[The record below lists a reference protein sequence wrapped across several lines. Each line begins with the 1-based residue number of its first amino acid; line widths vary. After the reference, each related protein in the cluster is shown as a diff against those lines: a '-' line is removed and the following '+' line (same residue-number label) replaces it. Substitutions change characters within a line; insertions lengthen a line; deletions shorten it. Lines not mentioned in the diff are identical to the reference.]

1 MFYMKKF
8 LRVLCM
14 ILAIVS
20 VIVGVLLGCHATFYQ
35 MFYGGI
41 MNMVEGASIIPID
54 ALLIAKGAVKLFL
67 CAVPGV
73 LVGLGG
79 FIISSGFFAIWCWL
93 DD

>member
-1 MFYMKKF
+1 
-8 LRVLCM
+8 
-14 ILAIVS
+14 
-20 VIVGVLLGCHATFYQ
+20 
-35 MFYGGI
+35 

-54 ALLIAKGAVKLFL
+54 ALLIAKGAVKFFL

-73 LVGLGG
+73 IVALGG

>member
-1 MFYMKKF
+1 MKKF
-8 LRVLCM
+8 LKVLCI

-20 VIVGVLLGCHATFYQ
+20 AVAGVLLGCHATFYQ

-41 MNMVEGASIIPID
+41 MNMVEGASITPID

-79 FIISSGFFAIWCWL
+79 FMISSGLFAIGCWL